1 LSHHPTIGEIKA
13 NIKQSSRASESS
25 SSCCYGKENTA

>member
-1 LSHHPTIGEIKA
+1 LFHHPTISEIKA

-25 SSCCYGKENTA
+25 LSHCCGKENTS